1 MGLGCE
7 EECGNDVSM
16 ARECVVHTT
25 KGSTKP
31 LNGAQCAALLGVHI
45 CTSRVL
51 CMGARVC
58 TLEGTYVPSQVQTLL
73 PIQGSLEVHMCTLI

>member
-25 KGSTKP
+25 KDSTKP
-31 LNGAQCAALLGVHI
+31 LNGAQCAALLWSAYLH
-45 CTSRVL
+45 L
-51 CMGARVC
+51 
-58 TLEGTYVPSQVQTLL
+58 
-73 PIQGSLEVHMCTLI
+73 

>member
-1 MGLGCE
+1 MQVMGLGCE

-31 LNGAQCAALLGVHI
+31 LNGAQCTALTL
-45 CTSRVL
+45 TLSRVL